1 MTEREK
7 MERGLLYLADA
18 DPELLERRQRCK
30 ELCRAFNQ
38 LPFAA
43 AAEQEALLRQIFGS
57 VGAAPVVTAPFWCDY
72 GYHITVG
79 DQFYANH
86 NCVILDPAPVTFGHR
101 VFVGPNCCFSTAAHP
116 LDARRRGQGL
126 EYAEPIRVGND
137 VWFGANVTV
146 LPGVTIGDGTVIG
159 AGSVVTRDIPPG
171 VVAAGVPCRVLRP
184 VTEADGAWAPGG
196 EAE

>member
-1 MTEREK
+1 MTEKEK
-7 MERGLLYLADA
+7 MQQGLLYDA
-18 DPELLERRQRCK
+18 NYDEELLAARAKCKDLCFAYNQILPSQGERQQEILK
-30 ELCRAFNQ
+30 Q
-38 LPFAA
+38 L
-43 AAEQEALLRQIFGS
+43 LGKMGS
-57 VGAAPVVTAPFWCDY
+57 HVCITAPFWCDY
-72 GYHITVG
+72 GYKITVG
-79 DQFYANH
+79 DHFYTNH

-146 LPGVTIGDGTVIG
+146 LPRVTIGDGAVIG

-171 VVAAGVPCRVLRP
+171 VVAAGAPCRVLRP
-184 VTEADGAWAPGG
+184 VTEADGAWTPGG

>member
-7 MERGLLYLADA
+7 AAQGLLYDA
-18 DPELLERRQRCK
+18 NFDRELLEERARCK
-30 ELCRAFNQ
+30 ELCRTFNQ

-43 AAEQEALLRQIFGS
+43 AEEQERVLRQIFGS

-72 GYHITVG
+72 GYHITIG

-101 VFVGPNCCFSTAAHP
+101 VFIGPNCCFSTAAHP

-126 EYAEPIRVGND
+126 EYAKPIHVGND

-146 LPGVTIGDGTVIG
+146 LPGVTIGDGAVIG
-159 AGSVVTRDIPPG
+159 AGSVVTRDIPAN
-171 VVAAGVPCRVLRP
+171 VVAVGAPCRPLRP
-184 VTEADGAWAPGG
+184 ITEQDG
-196 EAE
+196 EA

>member
-18 DPELLERRQRCK
+18 DPELLERRRRCK

-79 DQFYANH
+79 DRFYANH

-146 LPGVTIGDGTVIG
+146 LPGVTIGDGAVIG

-171 VVAAGVPCRVLRP
+171 VVAVGAPCRPLRP
-184 VTEADGAWAPGG
+184 ITEQDG
-196 EAE
+196 EA